1 MMQCSLDSRTAFR
14 FSILFAGILLAKGR
28 RTVSSWFRAAG
39 VRDDWDK
46 FYESLQSVGKHPT
59 SLMQPQLRTLVER
72 IGSSP
77 DQYLTNGIDDSPTKL
92 PILADMY
99 VRKVDIPPLNA
110 CLYDLPTPPVAGTH
124 GRPRKYGVNKI
135 SLGT

>member
-1 MMQCSLDSRTAFR
+1 MNPSNRLASIHHNPTPGPSDNEWLYGHNWVTAA
-14 FSILFAGILLAKGR
+14 ILAPHSQWGTIA
-28 RTVSSWFRAAG
+28 
-39 VRDDWDK
+39 
-46 FYESLQSVGKHPT
+46 
-59 SLMQPQLRTLVER
+59 
-72 IGSSP
+72 
-77 DQYLTNGIDDSPTKL
+77 L